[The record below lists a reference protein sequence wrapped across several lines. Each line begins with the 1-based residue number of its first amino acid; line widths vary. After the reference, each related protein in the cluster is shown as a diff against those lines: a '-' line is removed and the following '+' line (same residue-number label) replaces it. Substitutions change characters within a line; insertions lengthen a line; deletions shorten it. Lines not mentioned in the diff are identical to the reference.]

1 MAKTRAATSATAPTT
16 PARGGAKRV
25 TERVVDEI
33 CAYIERE
40 GLQPGDKL
48 PPERVFIELFS
59 VGRSSLREALRV
71 LSATGVIEV
80 VHGDGMYVAVANPAA
95 SATTIFDATEE
106 SALRNLVETRLG
118 IEIAIVTAL
127 AERGTDADFDALEAL
142 LDKQE
147 QHLENDPSYQWE
159 PLEFEL
165 TAAGMCGNSWLYDVE
180 VLLRDAWVRLSRGT
194 RTRVG
199 RHREWHSEH
208 RAILA
213 SMRSRNAR
221 QAQRLVMAHV
231 SLERFEED
239 LSRPRKR

>member
-1 MAKTRAATSATAPTT
+1 MTGFR
-16 PARGGAKRV
+16 RGV
-25 TERVVDEI
+25 
-33 CAYIERE
+33 
-40 GLQPGDKL
+40 
-48 PPERVFIELFS
+48 
-59 VGRSSLREALRV
+59 
-71 LSATGVIEV
+71 
-80 VHGDGMYVAVANPAA
+80 
-95 SATTIFDATEE
+95 
-106 SALRNLVETRLG
+106 RLG
-118 IEIAIVTAL
+118 IDVGKARVGVSRCDPDGML
-127 AERGTDADFDALEAL
+127 AVPVETVPRSDTSIERLSELARE
-142 LDKQE
+142 
-147 QHLENDPSYQWE
+147 WE